1 MGLPQT
7 VDSASTKYPQ
17 GSQRKSFPFSQ
28 PAPATVK
35 LRIGRQSHTY
45 LQDPFHAVNISVTS
59 SLPLQHCP
67 LCTPQYGT
75 LPVSPCIFF
84 FFLRHFQWE
93 NQKKGGGEGN
103 FLITIVVL
111 LCPMN
116 ASINELEAQ
125 ACVCPNSTCPAL
137 GTCPAHLWL

>member
-7 VDSASTKYPQ
+7 MDSANTEYPQ

-35 LRIGRQSHTY
+35 LSIGRQSHTH

-84 FFLRHFQWE
+84 LRHFQWE
-93 NQKKGGGEGN
+93 NQKKRGGEGN

-125 ACVCPNSTCPAL
+125 ACVCPNSTRPAL
-137 GTCPAHLWL
+137 GTCPTHLWL